1 MNNQIKDI
9 AFDLDGVLIDSI
21 EVMKIA
27 WKSSCNLVKIDIP
40 FKEYKK
46 RIGLP
51 FLDILIDLK
60 IDKSLFK
67 KIQEEYENVSIL
79 NQNLIK
85 PYEFT
90 LDTLR
95 YLKDN
100 NINLHIVTSKEKK
113 RTKKILADFFPNN
126 MFDIIITPNDLEIG
140 EGKPNPKS
148 LKIIIQKQNISTS
161 EILYVG
167 DTLIDYECSRQAGCN
182 FLFADWGY
190 GKNSKE
196 FTSISDVNELRDI
209 I

>member
-113 RTKKILADFFPNN
+113 RTKKILADFFPNYYYSKRFRN
-126 MFDIIITPNDLEIG
+126 WRRKT
-140 EGKPNPKS
+140 KS
-148 LKIIIQKQNISTS
+148 KK
-161 EILYVG
+161 
-167 DTLIDYECSRQAGCN
+167 
-182 FLFADWGY
+182 F
-190 GKNSKE
+190 KNYYSKAKY
-196 FTSISDVNELRDI
+196 INQ
-209 I
+209 

>member
-1 MNNQIKDI
+1 
-9 AFDLDGVLIDSI
+9 
-21 EVMKIA
+21 
-27 WKSSCNLVKIDIP
+27 
-40 FKEYKK
+40 
-46 RIGLP
+46 
-51 FLDILIDLK
+51 
-60 IDKSLFK
+60 
-67 KIQEEYENVSIL
+67 
-79 NQNLIK
+79 
-85 PYEFT
+85 
-90 LDTLR
+90 
-95 YLKDN
+95 
-100 NINLHIVTSKEKK
+100 
-113 RTKKILADFFPNN
+113 
-126 MFDIIITPNDLEIG
+126 MFDIIITPNDLETG